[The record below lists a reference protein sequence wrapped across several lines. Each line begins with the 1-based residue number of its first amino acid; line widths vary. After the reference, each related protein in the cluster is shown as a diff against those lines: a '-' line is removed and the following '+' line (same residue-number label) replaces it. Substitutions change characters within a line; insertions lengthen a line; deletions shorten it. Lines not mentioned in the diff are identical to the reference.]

1 MPQFFLPLDTPA
13 EPKDF
18 HLRGPEAFHLVK
30 VMRAQPGQTVSLFD
44 GRGGRYE
51 GVIETIHEDGS
62 VSGKITTSSA
72 AAPRTAVPVHLYQG
86 LLKASHWDFVLEKAT
101 ELGADSFTPILTP
114 RTVVLLREERAKAK
128 QERWERV
135 IMAAAKQCQRGSLPP
150 LRQPAEFRDAIRA
163 CAGRE
168 DEVTALAWEGLCGS
182 GARDALGTA
191 LREAQASG
199 RAKAVNVFIGPEGGF
214 SDEEVELARTMG
226 AVIFGLGPRIL
237 RSETAALAALAVAQ
251 YELGQL

>member
-13 EPKDF
+13 DPKDF
-18 HLRGPEAFHLVK
+18 HLKGPEAFHLVK
-30 VMRAQPGQTVSLFD
+30 VMRAQPGETVSLFD
-44 GRGGRYE
+44 GRGGKYE

-62 VSGKITTSSA
+62 VSGKITSTAAGPA
-72 AAPRTAVPVHLYQG
+72 AAAAPVHLYQG

-101 ELGADSFTPILTP
+101 ELGAASFTPLLTP

-150 LRQPAEFRDAIRA
+150 LRAPVEFRDAIRA

-168 DEVTALAWEGLCGS
+168 GEITALAWEGLCGS
-182 GARDALGTA
+182 GARQSLGAA
-191 LREAQASG
+191 LREAAAAG
-199 RAKAVNVFIGPEGGF
+199 PVKAVNVFIGPEGGF
-214 SDEEVELARTMG
+214 SDEEVELARATG
-226 AVIFGLGPRIL
+226 AVIFGLGPRVL
-237 RSETAALAALAVAQ
+237 RAETAALAALAVVQ